1 MRHFLITLILAMA
14 FSCSKEITTLPE
26 ENVLTKEETIQ
37 QHKDY
42 TNKLVS
48 NEQGWFM
55 SIGGAE
61 SKDSTMLHL
70 VFKADGTVLVNSTSR
85 ENLHAVAS
93 TYTISGDYKSILKFT
108 GASIFEVLERI
119 DDSPQ
124 ELVFKDFSGVLAILA
139 RADGYNNNT
148 ITLAP
153 FKEGLQKTF
162 KAKQDSVY
170 ALLDYEAAF
179 AITKGLFRQ
188 MIRDNKDGDK
198 KRFNVF
204 SFADRGFHWSDVD
217 TVAKKI
223 SFEFVPP
230 YNSINPTFVKYKNTY
245 SFDYFPGG
253 MVFSPAISY
262 GSDIVDSIFF
272 NHYDEVNKVLLV
284 TKAGNLNN
292 VEFGYA
298 NQEAHVYPGI
308 TKVFDVSAWPSNA
321 FVYLLAGTSINSFS
335 GRFSTLL
342 NNARATL
349 RSDGALIAANTAIS
363 FNIRINSSG
372 TNGTG
377 SMIQIYIPGLSN
389 IFFKCDYVM
398 EGKNIVK
405 IRNVATAPQ
414 TPNAMYDYTVV
425 RNLIIDMFGGDGFYI
440 SPTAGAPI
448 VTPFKLYL
456 LDRNIG
462 GDQIAVQINEN
473 PSNIAMMNYYD
484 QYTR

>member
-1 MRHFLITLILAMA
+1 MRHFLITLILAIV
-14 FSCSKEITTLPE
+14 FSCSKDITVLPE
-26 ENVLTKEETIQ
+26 EETLTKEEAVQ
-37 QHKDY
+37 QHKDFV
-42 TNKLVS
+42 NKLVS

-70 VFKADGTVLVNSTSR
+70 VFKADGEVLVKSTSR
-85 ENLHAVAS
+85 ENLVAVTS
-93 TYTISGDYKSILKFT
+93 TYQIIGDYKSILKFT
-108 GASIFEVLERI
+108 ENSIFGLLERI
-119 DDSPQ
+119 DDSPR
-124 ELVFKDFSGVLAILA
+124 ELVFKDFSGMQATLA
-139 RADGYNNNT
+139 RADGYNNNP

-153 FKEGLQKTF
+153 FAESLQSVF
-162 KAKQDSVY
+162 KIKQDSVY

-179 AITKGLFRQ
+179 ALTKGLFRK
-188 MIRDNKDGDK
+188 MLGDNEEATK
-198 KRFNVF
+198 KRFSVF

-230 YNSINPTFVKYKNTY
+230 YNAVNPTFIKYKNTY

-253 MVFSPAISY
+253 MVFSPAITY
-262 GSDIVDSIFF
+262 GNVLVDSIFF
-272 NHYDEVNKVLLV
+272 DHYDENNKVLLL

-298 NQEAHVYPGI
+298 NNEAHVYTGI
-308 TKVFDVSAWPSNA
+308 TKLFDVTAWPSNA
-321 FVYLLAGTSINSFS
+321 FVYLLAGTGINSFS

-342 NNARATL
+342 NNARTTL
-349 RSDGALIAANTAIS
+349 RSDGTAIPANTAIS

-377 SMIQIYIPGLSN
+377 SMIQVYIPVLGN
-389 IFFKCDYVM
+389 IFFKCDYVI
-398 EGKNIVK
+398 EGKNILK
-405 IRNVATAPQ
+405 IRNVAMTPQ
-414 TPNAMYDYTVV
+414 TPNAMYDNTVV

-440 SPTAGAPI
+440 SPTAGALV
-448 VTPFKLYL
+448 VTPFKLHL
-456 LDRNIG
+456 LDRNVAE
-462 GDQIAVQINEN
+462 DQISVQINEN
-473 PSNIAMMNYYD
+473 ASNIAMMNYYD